1 MCLRALNVCVFCV
14 CVCVCWRVCAHT
26 HKHILSCTHTQAHTT
41 VCMYACYGAAR
52 CKAERLRSMNTG
64 EKPYPSMQSMVAK
77 YKAWL
82 AAKRQM
88 QVPDTSV
95 LLCARQKHNTP
106 RVL

>member
-1 MCLRALNVCVFCV
+1 MYVCMYMYT
-14 CVCVCWRVCAHT
+14 HT
-26 HKHILSCTHTQAHTT
+26 HARTHTHT

-52 CKAERLRSMNTG
+52 WKAERLRSMNTG

-95 LLCARQKHNTP
+95 LLCARQKDGTLSLHA
-106 RVL
+106 